1 MPVSKCSP
9 TGRRAFRRIFPRAI
23 QRLPRK
29 AKGNGHRTYAYSR
42 AVQQPRAGKPREAT
56 APRPFETRCG
66 AFFRAQFIGPRAA
79 RKETDTG
86 LMRTHAPFS
95 SPAPESPAKRPPHA
109 LSKRD
114 AAHFSARNSS
124 APAPLERK
132 RTQDLCVL
140 TRRSAALRAANLRAP
155 VGSCGAAGNRRPWLL
170 RRAADALPC
179 HRPKGGSRTLIR
191 RFGSPRSTLHS
202 TLFDVYRIADLR
214 AHFKASVSRPAKTAS
229 CRLKKTRRRA
239 RSVPRPRQCVLKGG
253 SSAGPRAPLSPLH
266 LPNVLDNAV

>member
-1 MPVSKCSP
+1 
-9 TGRRAFRRIFPRAI
+9 
-23 QRLPRK
+23 
-29 AKGNGHRTYAYSR
+29 
-42 AVQQPRAGKPREAT
+42 
-56 APRPFETRCG
+56 
-66 AFFRAQFIGPRAA
+66 
-79 RKETDTG
+79 
-86 LMRTHAPFS
+86 MRTHAPFS
-95 SPAPESPAKRPPHA
+95 SPAPESPAKRPPSA

-140 TRRSAALRAANLRAP
+140 TRRSAAPRRKPPRAAPSAHAVRRIFPRAIHRLLRGSKGHGHRTYAYSRAVQQPRAGTLRALPRRLMRCGWESPSMALTPRRRRAP
-155 VGSCGAAGNRRPWLL
+155 MRRS
-170 RRAADALPC
+170 
-179 HRPKGGSRTLIR
+179 KGGSRTLIR
-191 RFGSPRSTLHS
+191 RFGSPRSTFHS
-202 TLFDVYRIADLR
+202 ALFDVYRIADLR

>member
-42 AVQQPRAGKPREAT
+42 AVQQPRAGKPREVT
-56 APRPFETRCG
+56 AQRPFETRCG
-66 AFFRAQFIGPRAA
+66 AFFRAQFIGSRAA

-140 TRRSAALRAANLRAP
+140 TRRSAAPRRKPPRAAPSAHA
-155 VGSCGAAGNRRPWLL
+155 VRR
-170 RRAADALPC
+170 
-179 HRPKGGSRTLIR
+179 I
-191 RFGSPRSTLHS
+191 F
-202 TLFDVYRIADLR
+202 
-214 AHFKASVSRPAKTAS
+214 
-229 CRLKKTRRRA
+229 
-239 RSVPRPRQCVLKGG
+239 
-253 SSAGPRAPLSPLH
+253 PRAIH
-266 LPNVLDNAV
+266 RLPRRSKGNGHRTYAYSRAVQQPSAPQTSARPSAHAVRLGIAVHGSYAAPPTRSHATVRKEAHAR